1 MSSLPSIS
9 EHINEKVIHK
19 VIQDNFA
26 ALAPS
31 YFTLISNWFVRAYD
45 HYKDIDKFVLIIYL
59 IHQDLI
65 YFRQNG
71 LKINYETF
79 YGKKSIEIDKI
90 NISDISKDL
99 GVPKESI
106 RRKVLELEKQKVIKR
121 TGKKIFIVR
130 DTLYSAKA
138 VDTLTEVANILHEFN
153 KILKKEKLVNKVYSV
168 KEIILAIKENFSYCL
183 YQFNKFWF
191 IYINRW
197 RNELKDLET
206 LGIGMVVVINAVKNK
221 DFTPKKNMRSFHK
234 EVMGSDG
241 RGVNAMSISEITG
254 IPRPT
259 VVRKLKNLI
268 DKKYLHI
275 NEKKLISF
283 NAKDSAFI
291 TTKGMVNKNMISLSH
306 FIYKVFNQIRIINT

>member
-1 MSSLPSIS
+1 MNTIPSIS
-9 EHINEKVIHK
+9 EHINEKVINK

-26 ALAPS
+26 ALAPA
-31 YFTLISNWFVRAYD
+31 YFTLTSNWFVRAYD

-71 LKINYETF
+71 VKINYDTF
-79 YGKKSIEIDKI
+79 YKDKSIEINKI

-106 RRKVLELEKQKVIKR
+106 RRKVLELEEKKVIKR
-121 TGKKIFIVR
+121 IGKKIFVVR

-138 VDTLTEVANILHEFN
+138 VDTLTEVANMLHEFN
-153 KILKKEKLVNKVYSV
+153 KILKKEKLLNEVYSV

-197 RNELKDLET
+197 RTELKDLEY
-206 LGIGMVVVINAVKNK
+206 LAIGMVVIINAVKNK
-221 DFTPKKNMRSFHK
+221 EFSPKKNMRSYHK
-234 EVMGSDG
+234 SLMGSDA

-259 VVRKLKNLI
+259 VVRKLKYLI

-291 TTKGMVNKNMISLSH
+291 TTKGMVNKNMISLSN